1 MSLQQ
6 VESSGISVRLVARP
20 SFVGDD
26 IEEFRRCR
34 SDQMQGTEGE
44 KIAEFAGRGCY
55 DSFGRGRNSDDFHAN
70 ILEHYHPNVLYHSHF
85 VLWITGVTRN
95 LSHELVR
102 HHVGFSP
109 SQRSTRYVSEA
120 ESRVMMHPDL
130 SDLSPELHEKLTKF
144 DMAWRDAYKGVV
156 EHMVAKGHDR
166 KTAQGAAARILP
178 NGIETRLTWS
188 GNAAAF
194 LQMFPRRDA
203 EAADKEFR
211 ILVTKMW
218 QVIKPEMPRYF
229 SHWSPSLVMALTED

>member
-1 MSLQQ
+1 MSLRQQ
-6 VESSGISVRLVARP
+6 AESSPVQVRLVARP
-20 SFVGDD
+20 SFVGED

-34 SDQMQGTEGE
+34 SDQMQGSEGE

-55 DSFGRGRNSDDFHAN
+55 DSFGRGRSSDDFHAN

-109 SQRSTRYVSEA
+109 SQRSTRYVNEV
-120 ESRVMMHPDL
+120 ESKVLMHPDL
-130 SDLSPELHEKLTKF
+130 DDLTPDLLEKLVAF
-144 DMAWRDAYKGVV
+144 DTAWRDAYKGVV
-156 EHMVAKGHDR
+156 DHMVTKGHDR

-203 EAADKEFR
+203 EVVDKEFR
-211 ILVTKMW
+211 ILVAKMW
-218 QVIKPEMPRYF
+218 QVIRPEMPRYF
-229 SHWSPSLVMALTED
+229 GDWTPSLFKED